1 MKITTQASLEK
12 KLHLFNLPARQI
24 KFSKLYVKK
33 FFSQGLQRNNDANFF
48 DLLRVLLP
56 YMLCVELILPTY
68 K

>member
-12 KLHLFNLPARQI
+12 KLHLFNLPARHI

-33 FFSQGLQRNNDANFF
+33 FFSQGLQRDNDANFF